1 MHMVWNVQLPVR
13 QRVGLLIIFGAGFL
27 YVHSPCFPSR
37 FPSSLPS
44 PILFGLRLRLPL
56 SDRYTT
62 GVNKTNRVCVA
73 GALRLYYSITTD
85 KSPDT
90 PWEGFSLWIWES
102 IEINLGIVCASAPS
116 LKSFLTRLVPK
127 LFSSQNSTPSNDFPS
142 FERERAGYSR
152 GKGTERLGT
161 GRRDAGRG
169 FTMTTVTAGR
179 SARKGGG
186 GSESQD
192 DLTAGWEG
200 GSERVLVAKV
210 DVHDMA

>member
-27 YVHSPCFPSR
+27 
-37 FPSSLPS
+37 
-44 PILFGLRLRLPL
+44 
-56 SDRYTT
+56 
-62 GVNKTNRVCVA
+62 VCVA

-127 LFSSQNSTPSNDFPS
+127 LFSSKNSNPSNDFPS
-142 FERERAGYSR
+142 FEREGAGYSR

-200 GSERVLVAKV
+200 GSERVLIAKV

>member
-1 MHMVWNVQLPVR
+1 
-13 QRVGLLIIFGAGFL
+13 LLS
-27 YVHSPCFPSR
+27 VPFPL
-37 FPSSLPS
+37 FPPK
-44 PILFGLRLRLPL
+44 PPLFGLRLRLPL
-56 SDRYTT
+56 SERYTT
-62 GVNKTNRVCVA
+62 GGNKTNRVCVA

-127 LFSSQNSTPSNDFPS
+127 FFSSQNSNPSNDFPS
-142 FERERAGYSR
+142 FEREGAGYSR
-152 GKGTERLGT
+152 GKGTGRLGT
-161 GRRDAGRG
+161 GRRGADRG

-186 GSESQD
+186 RSESQD